1 MSFDLEQLYNLLPA
15 IYRIQDIERGDKP
28 LKALLSVI
36 ADSIQVLEEDLS
48 QLYDDQFIETCQ
60 EWIVPYI
67 GDLVSYSTPH
77 DVLQRSPRVEVANT
91 ISYRRRKGTATML
104 EQLARDVTGWSV
116 HVVEF
121 FKLLAQSQH
130 MNRVRLETTS
140 PDLRKSAALERL
152 NTPFDTL
159 VHMADVRS
167 IAMGRGRYNIPNIGI
182 FVWRLNAYSLTNS
195 PAVKVDN
202 YRYLFNPLG
211 TTLQLFSHPQVEQDV
226 TQLSDQQNVAMPI
239 TRSMLTSYLDDYYG
253 LDKSIL
259 LTVNGR
265 PYTSDLIESADLSD
279 TKDSDGNPVIDDAD
293 NIVWANMPREKI
305 AIDPVLGRIAFPR
318 GRGKRMPKNVQVSCY
333 YGFSAEMGGGEY
345 SRMDSFTRI
354 DPFTTQVLPIERVP
368 VPDGTIAKGLA
379 NLAGS
384 GVVEITDSGRYSES
398 PSIYAPANS
407 FVELRAAERCRPLL
421 VLTNDTAKTENP
433 VTPEL
438 SIRGEEGATVVL
450 NGLVISAGRLHVS
463 GNLNRLI
470 LRHCTLVPGLVTS
483 DDCSKKDE
491 SQPAVVESERASE
504 EVKRNKRGETVIT
517 EREDIQVEIDRYS
530 PQVSVIIEAPTIT
543 IEFDHCIVGGLRVVE
558 SAKVQITNSI
568 VDATSQRAIAYCG
581 LDDTSAGASLQVEN
595 STLIGQ
601 VHTSLMELASNTIF
615 LARRSGKERAP
626 VHVARRQSG
635 CVRYSYLPTRS
646 RVPRLYYC
654 QPIDEQAAE
663 WVHPQFTSLCYGSPG
678 YCQLSRRTTDEI
690 RRGADDESEMGAF
703 HDLYQPQRETNLALR
718 LKEYLRFTLEAG
730 VFYLS

>member
-1 MSFDLEQLYNLLPA
+1 VSFDLEQLYNLLPA

-407 FVELRAAERCRPLL
+407 FVELRAAEKCRPLL

-438 SIRGEEGATVVL
+438 LIRGEEGATVVL